1 MNISELD
8 LLLVNLGVVASFKN
22 LNSKTELSGEKC
34 KIITDYVKKLETM
47 IKKLNNNISL
57 NNEEKSILENIILNK

>member
-1 MNISELD
+1 MNISNVD
-8 LLLVNLGVVASFKN
+8 LLLVNLSVVASFKN

-57 NNEEKSILENIILNK
+57 NDEEKNTLENIILNK

>member
-8 LLLVNLGVVASFKN
+8 LLLVNLSVVASFKN

-57 NNEEKSILENIILNK
+57 NDEEKKTLENIILNK